1 MEELR
6 KGLEISL
13 HGEYAQKAVNRVYQQ
28 VQAWGLVLPKVEPL
42 VLDFGLGDFERIGEV
57 EFWIANEMEGGY
69 CGKFLFVFDGQTCPK
84 HNHQEKLETFF
95 IVKGTVKMFYDGE
108 EFELSAGDVLRVEVG
123 KDHRF
128 TGLGPCLLLEVSKPS
143 IIADNY
149 FEDTN
154 IPIGG
159 NYRNGI
165 SKRASGQ

>member
-1 MEELR
+1 MEELQ

-13 HGEYAQKAVNRVYQQ
+13 HGEHAQKAVNRVYQQ
-28 VQAWGLVLPKVEPL
+28 IQAWGLVLPNVEPL

-84 HNHQEKLETFF
+84 HHHQEKLETFF
-95 IVKGTVKMFYDGE
+95 IVKGAVKMFYDGRE
-108 EFELSAGDVLRVEVG
+108 SDLSAGDVLRVEVG

-128 TGLGPCLLLEVSKPS
+128 TGLGSCLLLEVSKPS

-159 NYRNGI
+159 NYR
-165 SKRASGQ
+165 SSAF